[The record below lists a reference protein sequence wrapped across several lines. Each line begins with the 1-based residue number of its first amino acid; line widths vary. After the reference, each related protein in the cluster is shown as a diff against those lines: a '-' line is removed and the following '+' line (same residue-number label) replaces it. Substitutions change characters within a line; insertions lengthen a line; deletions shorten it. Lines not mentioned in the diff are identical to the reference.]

1 MNNTIN
7 YSPTQI
13 IKLIN
18 LSSIYD
24 DITRSS
30 FQRDIN
36 TVKVGEI
43 KYYLENQSYIDQETN
58 QIHYPLLGVITL
70 GKYNN
75 QYYCIDGQHRL
86 CAYKELIENTN
97 NIKVLFQINTVSS
110 YQDLRNLFRV
120 INQNTQVPDYL
131 LYEENENNM
140 KKIKKVIRS
149 VLNKH
154 SCHFV
159 QRTNST
165 RKVRRPNI
173 RQHEMENNLFHNQ
186 EFLEM
191 SYTNIINYI
200 DEVNNKLS
208 RLNDEQFYKL
218 LDFYKEISY
227 QDTQEK
233 ISSFITRAKSKN
245 PNNVFLLGLFPEYTW
260 LKDDFMQTL
269 DSYLS

>member
-24 DITRSS
+24 DITSSS

-36 TVKVGEI
+36 TTKVNEI
-43 KYYLENQSYIDQETN
+43 KSYLQNNSDINQETSET
-58 QIHYPLLGVITL
+58 QYPALGVITL

-110 YQDLRNLFRV
+110 YEDLRNLFRV

-131 LYEENENNM
+131 LYEENENNRD
-140 KKIKKVIRS
+140 KIKNIIRYL
-149 VLNKH
+149 LNKH
-154 SCHFV
+154 TCHFV
-159 QRTNST
+159 QKTNST

-173 RQHEMENNLFHNQ
+173 RQHEMEEHLFHNQ
-186 EFLEM
+186 KFIEI

-200 DEVNNKLS
+200 DEVNEKLS
-208 RLNDEQFYKL
+208 RLSDDKFYNL
-218 LDFYKEISY
+218 LNFYKEVSY
-227 QDTQEK
+227 QDTLKK
-233 ISSFITRAKSKN
+233 ISTFIAKAKAKN
-245 PNNVFLLGLFPEYTW
+245 PNNVFLLGLFPKYTW
-260 LKDDFMQTL
+260 LEDDFMQTL
-269 DSYLS
+269 TSYLS